1 MSDLGG
7 WFDGPAV
14 VYTDPGTPG
23 SVDPTT
29 HLVYSDAGGVG
40 FNLSRSMA
48 LHPLGWLLGTFAAGW
63 AGGYLAWVQ
72 LGKRGYSGGYG
83 GLGGPR
89 NDEARREMLR
99 ADASL
104 KRAHMKVFDSSG
116 QRRSS
121 SKDDERR
128 FIRAGQAQQDAF
140 VRWMNTPVEE

>member
-48 LHPLGWLLGTFAAGW
+48 LHPLAWLLGTFAAGW

-89 NDEARREMLR
+89 NDAAREEMLR
-99 ADASL
+99 ADAAL
-104 KRAHMKVFDSSG
+104 KRAHKNVFFENG
-116 QRRSS
+116 QRRPST
-121 SKDDERR
+121 SKQERQ
-128 FIRAGQAQQDAF
+128 FIRAGQDQQNAF
-140 VRWMNTPVEE
+140 RRWMETSVND